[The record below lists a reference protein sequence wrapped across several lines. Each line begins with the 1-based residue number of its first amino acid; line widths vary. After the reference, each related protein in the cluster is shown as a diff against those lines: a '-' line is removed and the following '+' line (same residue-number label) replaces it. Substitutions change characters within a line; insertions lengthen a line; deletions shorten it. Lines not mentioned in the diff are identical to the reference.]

1 MVTCTTGRERRKLI
15 HFAGEHCNGNGVGW
29 GGGGG
34 QNVWGTPENPQL
46 FFWSKNAI
54 FLPPPPHCIYIWFS
68 NVEVTIQHR
77 FAYPCL
83 KAFQVNSFSTGLLQV
98 KKNMHGQLA
107 RLSVSCASSLL
118 WARGYT
124 SVSFSKAFNPL
135 RLLSPTPHRGT
146 QTSEL
151 LEKIGEF
158 ACAETWQNQAILAC

>member
-1 MVTCTTGRERRKLI
+1 MATE
-15 HFAGEHCNGNGVGW
+15 W
-29 GGGGG
+29 GGGEEVGRTCG
-34 QNVWGTPENPQL
+34 EHQKTPNFSSDPKML
-46 FFWSKNAI
+46 FFS
-54 FLPPPPHCIYIWFS
+54 PPPPHCIYIWFS
-68 NVEVTIQHR
+68 NVEVKIQHR